1 MKIYKHLI
9 HRHVEFPVWGYWDK
23 KREFIAF
30 QPADERN
37 SEHWNRLSVR
47 RLFRPVF
54 FGGEKFNWSFP
65 IIFISRKYSRNPM
78 VVQWI
83 GLYTSTA
90 EGVGSIP
97 GWGTKILC
105 AVGSQKKRKHMSCQ
119 LCCFLLVDSSWN
131 PQISELLCYPC
142 VLHELL
148 ASRPNSPPVKLGTL
162 NGIELI
168 NKGIESCINT
178 VQVEGQFKM
187 ETRKHLK
194 CS

>member
-37 SEHWNRLSVR
+37 SEHWNRLSIR

-54 FGGEKFNWSFP
+54 FGREKFNWSFP
-65 IIFISRKYSRNPM
+65 IIFISRKHSRNPM

-119 LCCFLLVDSSWN
+119 LCCFLLVDSSWESSN
-131 PQISELLCYPC
+131 IWTS
-142 VLHELL
+142 VLPMCLTR
-148 ASRPNSPPVKLGTL
+148 ASGIQAKFTASKVRDPEQDWTDKQRNRKLHQHSAGR
-162 NGIELI
+162 G
-168 NKGIESCINT
+168 S
-178 VQVEGQFKM
+178 V
-187 ETRKHLK
+187 
-194 CS
+194 

>member
-1 MKIYKHLI
+1 M
-9 HRHVEFPVWGYWDK
+9 EFSVWGYWDK

-30 QPADERN
+30 QPVDERN
-37 SEHWNRLSVR
+37 SEHWNRLSIR
-47 RLFRPVF
+47 RLFQPVF
-54 FGGEKFNWSFP
+54 FGGKKFIWSFP
-65 IIFISRKYSRNPM
+65 VIFISRKHSRTPM
-78 VVQWI
+78 VVQWL

-97 GWGTKILC
+97 GWGTKIPC
-105 AVGSQKKRKHMSCQ
+105 AVGGQKKRKHMSCQ
-119 LCCFLLVDSSWN
+119 LCCSSWWIPPGN
-131 PQISELLCYPC
+131 PQISELLCYPH
-142 VLHELL
+142 VLHKLL
-148 ASRPNSPPVKLGTL
+148 AFRPNSPPIKLVSL